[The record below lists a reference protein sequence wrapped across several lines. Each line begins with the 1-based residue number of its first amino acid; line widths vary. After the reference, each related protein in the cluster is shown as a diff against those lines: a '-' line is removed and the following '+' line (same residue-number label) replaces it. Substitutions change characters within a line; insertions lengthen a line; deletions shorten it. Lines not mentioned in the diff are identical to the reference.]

1 MTKTMES
8 NREFMSL
15 KGGETQTVPASTDT
29 EERQTVTKSEVF
41 DVLKNERRRAV
52 IQFLDDR
59 GGSGTLSEVAELIAA
74 EENDTTVER
83 LTSSERKR
91 VRIALYQCHLPRMH
105 KMGVVDFDKHRGTI
119 ALRDP
124 AAEVLLH
131 LNVAPRGAAAATD
144 SSDRFI
150 VAFAVGVAGL
160 VTAGALGVGALSAV
174 PPSGWTEV
182 AALALVAIAGWH
194 WRRGR
199 APDDPNELIER

>member
-8 NREFMSL
+8 NREPMSL

-29 EERQTVTKSEVF
+29 EDRQTVTKSEVF
-41 DVLKNERRRAV
+41 DVLKNERRRSV
-52 IQFLDDR
+52 IRFLNDR

-124 AAEVLLH
+124 AAEVLLY
-131 LNVAPRGAAAATD
+131 LNVAPGGAAATD
-144 SSDRFI
+144 SSDRLV
-150 VAFAVGVAGL
+150 VAFAVGVAAL
-160 VTAGALGVGALSAV
+160 VTAGSLGVGVLSPV
-174 PPSGWTEV
+174 PPSGWTAV
-182 AALALVAIAGWH
+182 AALALVAIAGRQ
-194 WRRGR
+194 WRRGH
-199 APDDPNELIER
+199 APDDPNELTER